1 MSAPPIA
8 VRRFGWQPQPYRPVW
23 QAMQRFT
30 AERGPAD
37 ADALWLLNHE
47 PVFTQGRNGRAEHI
61 LAPGDIEV
69 VPIDR
74 GGQVT
79 YHGPGQL
86 MAYVMLDLKR
96 LGIGIRSMVSALEN
110 AMVATLAGYDIDA
123 HARRDA
129 PGVYVGDAKIGSVG
143 LRVSRSSSYH
153 GLALNVNMDLEPF
166 SRIDPCGYH
175 GLVMTQIADLG
186 GPPDLDRVAADLSA
200 HLCAELGL
208 IAADAPDITGD
219 LIGWRAPE
227 AESRP

>member
-8 VRRFGWQPQPYRPVW
+8 VRHFGWRPQPYRPVW

-30 AERGPAD
+30 AERGPD
-37 ADALWLLNHE
+37 DPDALWLLNHE

-86 MAYVMLDLKR
+86 MAYIMLDLKR

-143 LRVSRSSSYH
+143 LRVSRSNSYH

-166 SRIDPCGYH
+166 SSIDPCGYH

-186 GPPDLDRVAADLSA
+186 GPSDLDRVAADLSA

-208 IAADAPDITGD
+208 IAADAPDTPAI
-219 LIGWRAPE
+219 
-227 AESRP
+227 

>member
-8 VRRFGWQPQPYRPVW
+8 IRRFGWQPQPYRPIW
-23 QAMQRFT
+23 QAMKTFT
-30 AERGPAD
+30 AERGTDD

-47 PVFTQGRNGRAEHI
+47 PVFTQGRNGRTEHL

-86 MAYVMLDLKR
+86 MAYVMLDLQR
-96 LGIGIRSMVSALEN
+96 LGIGIRSLVTALEN
-110 AMVATLAGYDIDA
+110 AMVATLAGYDIEA

-129 PGVYVGDAKIGSVG
+129 PGVYVGQAKIGSIG
-143 LRVSRSSSYH
+143 LRVSRSNSYH
-153 GLALNVNMDLEPF
+153 GLALNVDMDLEPF

-175 GLVMTQIADLG
+175 GLAMTQIADLG
-186 GPPDLDRVAADLSA
+186 GPTDLDRVADDLGT
-200 HLCAELGL
+200 HLCAQLGL
-208 IAADAPDITGD
+208 TGTNSSAAATD

-227 AESRP
+227 FQSRP